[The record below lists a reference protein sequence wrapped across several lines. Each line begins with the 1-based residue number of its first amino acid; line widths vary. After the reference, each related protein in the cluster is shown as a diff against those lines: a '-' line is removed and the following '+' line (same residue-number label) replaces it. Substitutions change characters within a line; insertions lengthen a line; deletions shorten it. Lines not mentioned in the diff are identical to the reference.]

1 MSVAIIELNDAGI
14 CCVNDRGDLTVSP
27 GYALLTPEGITTGEA
42 ALQRA
47 YLEPQQSFNQ
57 YWWQLNLSPLPVTS
71 KHARHYAD
79 MAYAQLLALHR
90 DSGHPDQVVFAV
102 PGSFDRGQLSILLG
116 LAKASP
122 FEATGLVDAAVAAA
136 SHADAI
142 GTLVHLD
149 IQLHQ
154 TVITRLNVAQQIERT
169 GVEIISNVGLKTFH
183 DLWAQHIANQF
194 IRQYRYDPL
203 HTAAGDQQLY
213 NRLPVWLSALQGQ
226 AEITAELDSPQG
238 HYRLVLSRTELLAS
252 SASRFQLLQ
261 GKLSGLK
268 TNGETLL
275 LSHRAAQLPGI
286 REHLAPSAT
295 LDENAAIT
303 GCRNHLE
310 IISGDPENLHFITRL
325 PCRSAATSTATAA
338 ISEQASEQARRPVVA
353 PEKTSAPATHLLY
366 RYRAYAI
373 GNRLAITRDGD
384 QLRFTQGTG
393 GDCCLVREQDSVQLR
408 TESSAVTVEG
418 DPADL
423 RAGDSLQIG
432 VDQLD
437 LIEVT

>member
-14 CCVNDRGDLTVSP
+14 CCVNARGDLTVSP
-27 GYALLTPEGITTGEA
+27 GYALLTPEGIATGEA
-42 ALQRA
+42 AMQRA

-57 YWWQLNLSPLPVTS
+57 YWWQLNLSPLPVTN

-90 DSGHPDQVVFAV
+90 DIGHPEQVVFAV
-102 PGSFDRGQLSILLG
+102 PGSFDREQLSILLG
-116 LAKASP
+116 LVKASP

-136 SHADAI
+136 SGSDAT
-142 GTLVHLD
+142 GPLVHLD

-154 TVITRLNVAQQIERT
+154 AVITRLDVAQHIERT
-169 GVEIISNVGLKTFH
+169 GVEVISKAGLKGFH
-183 DLWAQHIANQF
+183 DLWAHHIANQF

-203 HTAAGDQQLY
+203 HTAAGEQQLY

-238 HYRLVLSRTELLAS
+238 HYRLVLSRNELLAS
-252 SASRFQLLQ
+252 SASRLQLLQ
-261 GKLSGLK
+261 GKLSDLK

-275 LSHRAAQLPGI
+275 ISHRTGQLPGI

-303 GCRNHLE
+303 GCLDHLE
-310 IISGDPENLHFITRL
+310 VITGDPESLHFITRL
-325 PCRSAATSTATAA
+325 PRKPTATGTSAAAITEQVSEPDSPPVVTQSKVHATATH
-338 ISEQASEQARRPVVA
+338 V
-353 PEKTSAPATHLLY
+353 LY
-366 RYRAYAI
+366 RHRAYAI

-384 QLRFTQGTG
+384 QLRFTQGSR
-393 GDCCLVREQDSVQLR
+393 GDCCLVREQGSVQLR

-418 DPADL
+418 DPTDL

-432 VDQLD
+432 GDQLD